1 MLGMNSMVASSLNTG
16 WALEGYQRVIIRNQR
31 MQKHSKGKELARS
44 EGLSPEQQEVPLGPH
59 S

>member
-1 MLGMNSMVASSLNTG
+1 MFGMNSMVASSLNTG
-16 WALEGYQRVIIRNQR
+16 WALEGYQRVIRNQR
-31 MQKHSKGKELARS
+31 RQKRSKGKELARS